1 MFRVFLLSVF
11 FFTSNLVNA
20 GQDINQLKQ
29 KVKHK
34 TEVMVFDSI
43 HLTNIGNKLNTDT
56 LLPII
61 NLLEE
66 YEPTAIAVESLRAED
81 IITMLNGSEDYQE
94 ALSAYVGDTL
104 LSLAKVEQQNLG
116 ISAIEAIKKMNQLL
130 ENPELSFEQI
140 IEVIKVAIAGYNPD
154 TAALHWKYLEKSSST
169 SALSHELQE
178 YLNQR
183 TSSNNERITIAT
195 ALAAKLNLNRIY
207 PIDAHLDKDI
217 YQDMVEKLMPSYE
230 KSQYVKDLLNSEYIT
245 KPYKLSDQ
253 ALLTGNWLPLFLWL
267 NSEEYSA
274 DVINLDWVQF
284 VDKDLDPKA
293 GLARIALWEIRNL
306 NMASNIMRIVAKHT
320 GERIVIVVGS
330 THKVFLEQY
339 LSNMIGVNLIQFS
352 DFSSKESE

>member
-1 MFRVFLLSVF
+1 
-11 FFTSNLVNA
+11 
-20 GQDINQLKQ
+20 
-29 KVKHK
+29 
-34 TEVMVFDSI
+34 
-43 HLTNIGNKLNTDT
+43 
-56 LLPII
+56 
-61 NLLEE
+61 
-66 YEPTAIAVESLRAED
+66 
-81 IITMLNGSEDYQE
+81 
-94 ALSAYVGDTL
+94 
-104 LSLAKVEQQNLG
+104 
-116 ISAIEAIKKMNQLL
+116 MNQLL
-130 ENPELSFEQI
+130 ENPELSFEQR

-230 KSQYVKDLLNSEYIT
+230 KSQYVKDLLNSEYMT

-352 DFSSKESE
+352 EFSSKESE